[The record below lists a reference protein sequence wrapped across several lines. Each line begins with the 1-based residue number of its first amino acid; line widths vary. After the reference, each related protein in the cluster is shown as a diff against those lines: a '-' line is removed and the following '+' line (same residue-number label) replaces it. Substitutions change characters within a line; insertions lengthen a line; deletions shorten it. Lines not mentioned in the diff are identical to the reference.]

1 MEPRYRRFNV
11 ALYLLATII
20 LGSIVINAFTSGHP
34 WALTCYQ
41 CKACN
46 LKCPLGYDVS
56 VYVAAAVTDNP
67 NLYMSASNLQLTLEE
82 AYGTDPNMQVSKTYM
97 ADNETMTAREAY
109 NKYPKDTVVWVRKL
123 RVKDAAK
130 YDPLDGACDPMCPV
144 GLKVTDI
151 IRDLKDDGEFGDG

>member
-11 ALYLLATII
+11 AVYVLATLI
-20 LGSIVINAFTSGHP
+20 LGSIVIGAFTSGHP

-56 VYVAAAVTDNP
+56 LYVAAAATDNP
-67 NLYMSASNLQLTLEE
+67 DLYMSASNLQLTLGE
-82 AYGTDPNMQVSKTYM
+82 AYTTDPEMII
-97 ADNETMTAREAY
+97 EIEGIRMTADEAF
-109 NKYPKDTVVWVRKL
+109 NKYPEDIVVWARKL

-130 YDPLDGACDPMCPV
+130 YDPVDGYCDPMCPID
-144 GLKVTDI
+144 LQITEA
-151 IRDLKDDGEFGDG
+151 IRDLKEDGKFRDG